1 MVKKLGKL
9 CGGES
14 HCPIQDYLLLD
25 VRVIYMLFAD
35 ASSSFSLDY
44 ASHQG
49 RREAINIGGGGG
61 GGLSSCFDQHFLGF

>member
-1 MVKKLGKL
+1 MEALYLLLSPVFT
-9 CGGES
+9 C

-49 RREAINIGGGGG
+49 RREAINIEGGGR
-61 GGLSSCFDQHFLGF
+61 FVVMF